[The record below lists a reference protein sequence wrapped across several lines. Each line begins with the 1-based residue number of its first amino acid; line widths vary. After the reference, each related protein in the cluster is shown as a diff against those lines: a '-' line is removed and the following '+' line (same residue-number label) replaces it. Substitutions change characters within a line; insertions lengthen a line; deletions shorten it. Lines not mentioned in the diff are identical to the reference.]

1 MQTPHGTLTGA
12 EWRVMECLW
21 NRAPQTGREITET
34 LERSVGWSRS
44 TCLTLL
50 HRLEE
55 KQAVAAKAEE
65 GVKQFRPLI
74 RREEA
79 AVQETENFLER
90 VYRGSLSLMVST
102 LTKKQALSQKE
113 IEELQEVLNRLE
125 EGKAHD

>member
-50 HRLEE
+50 RRLEE

-65 GVKQFRPLI
+65 G
-74 RREEA
+74 
-79 AVQETENFLER
+79 
-90 VYRGSLSLMVST
+90 GSLSLMVST

>member
-1 MQTPHGTLTGA
+1 
-12 EWRVMECLW
+12 MECLW

-50 HRLEE
+50 RRLEE

-79 AVQETENFLER
+79 AVQETEDFLER

>member
-50 HRLEE
+50 RRLEE
-55 KQAVAAKAEE
+55 KQAVAAEAEE
-65 GVKQFRPLI
+65 GVKQFHPLI

-79 AVQETENFLER
+79 AVQETEDFLER

-102 LTKKQALSQKE
+102 LTKKQALSQEE

-125 EGKAHD
+125 EGKTHD

>member
-50 HRLEE
+50 RRLEE

-65 GVKQFRPLI
+65 CVKQFRPLI

-79 AVQETENFLER
+79 AVQETEDFLER

-113 IEELQEVLNRLE
+113 IEELQEVLNWLE

>member
-12 EWRVMECLW
+12 EWRGMECLW
-21 NRAPQTGREITET
+21 DRAPQTGRELTEE
-34 LERSVGWSRS
+34 LEQSVGWSRS

-50 HRLEE
+50 RRLEE
-55 KQAVAAKAEE
+55 KQAVAAEADG

-102 LTKKQALSQKE
+102 LTKKQALSQEE

-125 EGKAHD
+125 EGEAHD